1 MPIPKLSFRASI
13 VDKLLAE
20 ISFPLKRASANLFRS
35 RGVDTIPPAPSG
47 IEGWVTDSILHLSKY
62 LYELH
67 SFCSGEIKVGWSDRR
82 GFQHTVFYRAIRG
95 YTIII
100 QSWNCYIAL
109 YCLVRNRCLHG
120 RLFLPSVPLS
130 SPGYSSSGIVHP
142 PWSCVSRCDGLAD
155 DRSLFYVR
163 F

>member
-67 SFCSGEIKVGWSDRR
+67 SFCSGEIVLLPKWVLTSDKGRVIR
-82 GFQHTVFYRAIRG
+82 SARISAYGF
-95 YTIII
+95 
-100 QSWNCYIAL
+100 L
-109 YCLVRNRCLHG
+109 
-120 RLFLPSVPLS
+120 
-130 SPGYSSSGIVHP
+130 
-142 PWSCVSRCDGLAD
+142 
-155 DRSLFYVR
+155 
-163 F
+163 